1 MKKQLTI
8 IGLFLLAMLSI
19 PLVSGEDAALTNEDI
34 VRLSQAGLGAE
45 VILTKIKASATR
57 FDTSVE
63 QLLAL
68 KDAGVEDDVIAA
80 MVNAGAA
87 APTTADKAAD
97 SDESFIITYP
107 AQETAPTGGAAQ
119 TTPATPAVSA
129 PALPAPGS
137 SFSDTLSSGGEGP
150 EMVVIPAGRFRM
162 GDLSGEG
169 YDHEKPMHEVVIA
182 RPFALSKYEIT
193 FEDYDKFTYPNKVDD
208 EGWGRGRRPVI
219 NISWD
224 DANEYAAWL
233 SAQTGKRYRLPTE
246 AEWEYAARAES
257 TTQYNWGNDIGQN
270 QANCGNDCSDRW
282 EHTAPVGSFSA
293 NAFGLYDMHG
303 NVWEWVQDCWNY
315 SYSGAPDDGSAWTSG
330 DCGNPVIRGGSWG
343 VGSWELPSAYRYRFN
358 RSSRNNSLGFR
369 LAQDL

>member
-1 MKKQLTI
+1 MKKQFTI
-8 IGLFLLAMLSI
+8 IGIFLLTVSVS
-19 PLVSGEDAALTNEDI
+19 LVSGDDAALTNEDI

-45 VILTKIKASATR
+45 VIITKIKASATK

-87 APTTADKAAD
+87 TPAATDRDTD

-107 AQETAPTGGAAQ
+107 AQETAPTGGATQ
-119 TTPATPAVSA
+119 TTPAAPAVSA
-129 PALPAPGS
+129 PAPGS
-137 SFSDTLSSGGEGP
+137 SFRDTLSSGGEGP
-150 EMVVIPAGRFRM
+150 EMVVIPVGRFRM
-162 GDLSGEG
+162 GDLSGAG
-169 YDHEKPMHEVVIA
+169 DDDEKPVHEVVIA
-182 RPFALSKYEIT
+182 SPFALSKYEIT

-208 EGWGRGRRPVI
+208 VGWGRGRRPVI
-219 NISWD
+219 NVSWD

-246 AEWEYAARAES
+246 AEWEYAARAGS
-257 TTQYNWGNDIGQN
+257 TTEYSWGNDIGHN
-270 QANCGNDCSDRW
+270 RANCYKDRCGDQW
-282 EHTAPVGSFSA
+282 EYTASAGSFSA

-303 NVWEWVQDCWNY
+303 NVWEWVQDCWNE
-315 SYSGAPDDGSAWTSG
+315 SYAGAPGDGSAWSSG
-330 DCGNPVIRGGSWG
+330 DCSQRVIRGGSW
-343 VGSWELPSAYRYRFN
+343 FN
-358 RSSRNNSLGFR
+358 EPWDLRSSGRYWGTRTYRDHIIGFR